1 MSSNRCLFPEALKKL
16 QALRSFVSFSDLV
29 GRRDLVLRATKIVL
43 IDSPVI
49 QRGIGDCNQ
58 GWQEIAASSLARA

>member
-1 MSSNRCLFPEALKKL
+1 V
-16 QALRSFVSFSDLV
+16 FVSRGAEKIAGSPELCFISDLV

-43 IDSPVI
+43 IDPPVI

-58 GWQEIAASSLARA
+58 GWQAIAASSLARA